1 VAALEAAS
9 EGEGWW
15 WASAHHGVGGDLAA
29 HHDGTY
35 KSIYKLIMLPEEKYH
50 NSETDRLLI
59 PVIGFS

>member
-1 VAALEAAS
+1 L
-9 EGEGWW
+9 
-15 WASAHHGVGGDLAA
+15 AHHGVGGDLAA
-29 HHDGTY
+29 HHGGTY

>member
-1 VAALEAAS
+1 MAAEAYLKAERKMFS
-9 EGEGWW
+9 ICI
-15 WASAHHGVGGDLAA
+15 SR
-29 HHDGTY
+29 TY